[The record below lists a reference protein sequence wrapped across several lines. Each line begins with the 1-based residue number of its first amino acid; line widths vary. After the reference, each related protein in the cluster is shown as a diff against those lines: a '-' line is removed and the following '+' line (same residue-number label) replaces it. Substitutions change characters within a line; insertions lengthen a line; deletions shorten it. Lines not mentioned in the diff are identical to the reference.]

1 MESGHR
7 MTTLIVIAKAPV
19 PGRVKT
25 RLSPPF
31 TPAQAAA
38 LAAAAL
44 ADTLETVLA
53 AASGQP
59 ILALDGAP
67 GGWLPPGFAV
77 VPQVQGG
84 LDTRIAAA
92 FAAAARHAPGPA
104 LLIGMDTPQ
113 VGAELLRPGW
123 DGADALLG
131 LAHDGG
137 FWALG
142 FRTPEPDLVTQVVG
156 GVLMSRPDTG
166 AAQLRRLRAHG
177 LRTRLLPVLR
187 DIDTA
192 ADAAAVARM
201 CPRSRFAARLRDK
214 PTSPTRPPVGASA
227 GQETAALR

>member
-31 TPAQAAA
+31 TAAESAA
-38 LAAAAL
+38 LAEAAL
-44 ADTLETVLA
+44 ADTLETVLG
-53 AASGQP
+53 AASGRP

-92 FAAAARHAPGPA
+92 FAAAACHARGPA

-113 VGAELLRPGW
+113 VGRELLRPGW
-123 DGADALLG
+123 DGADAL
-131 LAHDGG
+131 
-137 FWALG
+137 
-142 FRTPEPDLVTQVVG
+142 VG
-156 GVLMSRPDTG
+156 P
-166 AAQLRRLRAHG
+166 
-177 LRTRLLPVLR
+177 
-187 DIDTA
+187 
-192 ADAAAVARM
+192 AV
-201 CPRSRFAARLRDK
+201 
-214 PTSPTRPPVGASA
+214 
-227 GQETAALR
+227 

>member
-31 TPAQAAA
+31 TAVQAAG

-53 AASGQP
+53 AASGRP

-92 FAAAARHAPGPA
+92 FAAAARHAHGPA

-113 VGAELLRPGW
+113 VDPELLRPGW

-131 LAHDGG
+131 LADDGG

-142 FRTPEPDLVTQVVG
+142 FRAPEPALVRQVVG
-156 GVLMSRPDTG
+156 GVPMSRPDTG
-166 AAQLRRLRAHG
+166 AVQFARLRAHR
-177 LRTRLLPVLR
+177 LRTRLLPTLR

-192 ADAAAVARM
+192 ADAAAVART
-201 CPRSRFAARLRDK
+201 CPRSRFAAALCETSISPPRTPVAAAVAHERATLR
-214 PTSPTRPPVGASA
+214 
-227 GQETAALR
+227 

>member
-1 MESGHR
+1 

-31 TPAQAAA
+31 TPAQSAA
-38 LAAAAL
+38 LAEAAL
-44 ADTLETVLA
+44 ADTLETVLS

-67 GGWLPPGFAV
+67 GGWLPSGFAV
-77 VPQVQGG
+77 IPQVQGG

-92 FAAAARHAPGPA
+92 FAAAARLAPGPA

-113 VGAELLRPGW
+113 VGPQLLRPGW
-123 DGADALLG
+123 DDADALIG
-131 LAHDGG
+131 LAQDGG

-142 FRTPEPDLVTQVVG
+142 FRAPGAELASRAVS
-156 GVLMSRPDTG
+156 GVPMSRPDTG
-166 AAQLRRLRAHG
+166 SRQLARLRGRG

-187 DIDTA
+187 DVDTA
-192 ADAAAVARM
+192 ADAHAVARL
-201 CPRSRFAARLRDK
+201 CPWSRFARRLR
-214 PTSPTRPPVGASA
+214 A
-227 GQETAALR
+227 TAAGPPDTGWPPMVAATRAAAR